1 MTATR
6 HRNTWIWLAVVAMS
20 ISIGARAQSGM
31 QSARMYANPVLVFL
45 ASHSADQP
53 DSASG
58 VERYLHSRTTHAKVH
73 SVDSGTWTAMLPV
86 FFVGLISPLNLLSPR
101 TALCIGR
108 APAAPLLPFSFQ
120 RPPPAT
126 LL

>member
-20 ISIGARAQSGM
+20 ISVGARAQSGM
-31 QSARMYANPVLVFL
+31 QSARMYANPVFVFL
-45 ASHSADQP
+45 ASHSADQA
-53 DSASG
+53 DAASG
-58 VERYLHSRTTHAKVH
+58 VERYLHSRTSRAKVPG
-73 SVDSGTWTAMLPV
+73 VDSGAWAAMLPV
-86 FFVGLISPLNLLSPR
+86 FFIGLVAPLNQLSPR
-101 TALCIGR
+101 SALCIGR